1 MIGINETT
9 VVKTGR
15 NIMKVIHGIAIAAGM
30 LLVVP
35 GAHAQQKVDLA
46 FGTVGI
52 GSAWYNYGAG
62 MADLV
67 KPKLPAGSSINVLPK
82 AGGVGNIKLIQSG
95 EMDFGISFAVT
106 SAEGCGGFGAFKE
119 KQTKV
124 RGLIGG
130 LDIYY
135 FGTFVSKK
143 SGITSW
149 EEIAAGKNKF
159 HLLTTR
165 AGGTGEQGV
174 RQVLELLGSSK
185 DDVAKKGGMIEA
197 TERTGAAEDIK
208 DGRAH
213 GWAHVVTKGHPAAT
227 QIVTLNEMIM
237 LPLPDKVIK
246 GMVEK
251 NGWAA
256 AEIPAN
262 TFKGQTAP
270 VKTVMAVSN
279 ILVSS
284 SVSDDVAYIFTK
296 TIIEN
301 ADKLPKI
308 HAALGDFDPK
318 RAAEPALN
326 GNCPLHPGAIK
337 YYKEAKLLK

>member
-1 MIGINETT
+1 M
-9 VVKTGR
+9 
-15 NIMKVIHGIAIAAGM
+15 AAAGVCFSA
-30 LLVVP
+30 LPSL
-35 GAHAQQKVDLA
+35 AQQKVSLR
-46 FGTVGI
+46 FGTVGL

-62 MADLV
+62 IADLV
-67 KPKLPAGSSINVLPK
+67 KPKLPAGSSIDVLPR

-95 EMDFGISFAVT
+95 EMELGISFAVT
-106 SAEGCGGFGAFKE
+106 SAEGCGGFGTFKE

-124 RGLIGG
+124 QGLLGG

-135 FGTFVSKK
+135 FGTFVTKK
-143 SGITSW
+143 SGVTSW
-149 EEIAAGKNKF
+149 EEIAAAKNRF

-174 RQVLELLGSSK
+174 RQVLTLLGSSK
-185 DDVAKKGGMIEA
+185 EDMAKKGGLVDA
-197 TERTGAAEDIK
+197 TERTGAAETIR
-208 DGRAH
+208 DGQAH

-227 QIVTLNEMIM
+227 QIVTINEMVM

-246 GMVEK
+246 GMVEEY
-251 NGWAA
+251 GWAP

-262 TFKGQTAP
+262 TFKGQTSP
-270 VKTVMAVSN
+270 VKTVKAVSN
-279 ILVSS
+279 ILVSAD
-284 SVSDDVAYIFTK
+284 VPADVAYTITK

-318 RAAEPALN
+318 KAAEPALN
-326 GNCPLHPGAIK
+326 GNCPLHPGAVK
-337 YYKEAKLLK
+337 YYREAGLLK

>member
-1 MIGINETT
+1 
-9 VVKTGR
+9 
-15 NIMKVIHGIAIAAGM
+15 MKHVRGVFFVAAA
-30 LLVVP
+30 LIFAAP
-35 GAHAQQKVDLA
+35 GAEAQQKVNLS

-62 MADLV
+62 MADMV
-67 KPKLPAGSSINVLPK
+67 KPKLPAGSSIDVLPK

-95 EMDFGISFAVT
+95 EMDLGISFAVT

-119 KQTKV
+119 KQSKV

-135 FGTFVSKK
+135 FGTFVTKK
-143 SGITSW
+143 SDVTSW

-197 TERTGAAEDIK
+197 TERTGAAESIK
-208 DGRAH
+208 DGQAH

-227 QIVTLNEMIM
+227 QILTLNEMIM
-237 LPLPDKVIK
+237 VPLSDAVIK

-256 AEIPAN
+256 ASIPAN
-262 TFKGQTAP
+262 TFKGQAEP

-284 SVSDDVAYIFTK
+284 AVSDDVAYTFTK

-326 GNCPLHPGAIK
+326 GNCPLHPGAMK
-337 YYKEAKLLK
+337 YYKEAKILK

>member
-1 MIGINETT
+1 MKLVRMI
-9 VVKTGR
+9 
-15 NIMKVIHGIAIAAGM
+15 AFAAAAGIG
-30 LLVVP
+30 L
-35 GAHAQQKVDLA
+35 GAWPALAEQKPVSVR

-62 MADLV
+62 MAELV
-67 KPKLPAGSSINVLPK
+67 KPKLPPGSSVDVLPR

-95 EMDFGISFAVT
+95 EIELGISFAVT
-106 SAEGCGGFGAFKE
+106 SAEGCGGFGAFPE
-119 KQTKV
+119 KQTRV

-130 LDIYY
+130 LDVYY
-135 FGTFVSKK
+135 FGTFVTRK

-149 EEIAAGKNKF
+149 EEIAAGKNRF

-165 AGGTGEQGV
+165 PGGTGEQGV
-174 RQVLELLGSSK
+174 RQVLSLLGSSK
-185 DDVAKKGGMIEA
+185 EDVAAKGGRIEA
-197 TERTGAAEDIK
+197 TERTGTAETIR
-208 DGRAH
+208 DGQAH

-227 QIVTLNEMIM
+227 QIVTINEMVM

-251 NGWAA
+251 YGWAP

-262 TFKGQTAP
+262 TFKGQTSP
-270 VKTVMAVSN
+270 VKTVKAVSN
-279 ILVSS
+279 ILVSAD
-284 SVSDDVAYIFTK
+284 VPDEVAYTITR

-301 ADKLPKI
+301 ADRLPRI

-318 RAAEPALN
+318 KAADAALN
-326 GNCPLHPGAIK
+326 GNCPMHPGAVK
-337 YYKEAKLLK
+337 YYKEAGLMR

>member
-1 MIGINETT
+1 
-9 VVKTGR
+9 
-15 NIMKVIHGIAIAAGM
+15 MKLVRGLVCAAGI
-30 LLVVP
+30 LLAAP
-35 GAHAQQKVDLA
+35 AAEAQQKVDLA

-62 MADLV
+62 IAELV

-95 EMDFGISFAVT
+95 EIELGISFAVT

-135 FGTFVSKK
+135 FGTFVTKK
-143 SGITSW
+143 SGVTSW
-149 EEIAAGKNKF
+149 EEIAAAKNKF

-185 DDVAKKGGMIEA
+185 EDVAKKGGMIEA
-197 TERTGAAEDIK
+197 TERTGTAESIR
-208 DGRAH
+208 DGQAH

-227 QIVTLNEMIM
+227 QIVTLNEMVM

-251 NGWAA
+251 HGWAEA
-256 AEIPAN
+256 TIPAN

-270 VKTVMAVSN
+270 VKTVKAVSN
-279 ILVSS
+279 ILVAA
-284 SVSDDVAYIFTK
+284 SVPDDIAYTFTK

-301 ADKLPKI
+301 TDKLSKI

-318 RAAEPALN
+318 RAAEPGLN

-337 YYKEAKLLK
+337 YYKEAKLMK

>member
-1 MIGINETT
+1 
-9 VVKTGR
+9 
-15 NIMKVIHGIAIAAGM
+15 MKHVYGIAVAAVAMIFAAAG
-30 LLVVP
+30 
-35 GAHAQQKVDLA
+35 AEAQQKVNLS

-67 KPKLPAGSSINVLPK
+67 KPKLPAGSSIDVLPK

-95 EMDFGISFAVT
+95 EMDLGISFAVT

-119 KQTKV
+119 KQSKV

-135 FGTFVSKK
+135 FGTFVTKK
-143 SGITSW
+143 SGVTSW
-149 EEIAAGKNKF
+149 EEIAQAKNKF

-174 RQVLELLGSSK
+174 RQVLALLGSSK
-185 DDVAKKGGMIEA
+185 EDVAKKGGMIEA
-197 TERTGAAEDIK
+197 TERTGTAESIK
-208 DGRAH
+208 DGQAH

-227 QIVTLNEMIM
+227 QLVTLNEMIM
-237 LPLPDKVIK
+237 IPLSDAIIK

-256 AEIPAN
+256 AAIPAN

-279 ILVSS
+279 ILVSAA
-284 SVSDDVAYIFTK
+284 VSDDVAYTFTK

-318 RAAEPALN
+318 RAAQPALN

-337 YYKEAKLLK
+337 YYKEAKILK

>member
-1 MIGINETT
+1 MKLIRIVTLMAA
-9 VVKTGR
+9 TG
-15 NIMKVIHGIAIAAGM
+15 VC
-30 LLVVP
+30 L
-35 GAHAQQKVDLA
+35 GALPALAQQKANLR
-46 FGTVGI
+46 FGTVGL

-62 MADLV
+62 IADLV
-67 KPKLPAGSSINVLPK
+67 KPKLPAGSSIDVLPR

-95 EMDFGISFAVT
+95 EMELGISFAVT
-106 SAEGCGGFGAFKE
+106 SAEGCGGFGTFKE

-124 RGLIGG
+124 QGLVGG

-135 FGTFVSKK
+135 FGTFVTKK
-143 SGITSW
+143 SGVTSW
-149 EEIAAGKNKF
+149 EEIAAAKNKF

-174 RQVLELLGSSK
+174 RQVLSLLESSK
-185 DDVAKKGGMIEA
+185 EDVAKKGGHVEA
-197 TERTGAAEDIK
+197 TERTGAAETIR
-208 DGRAH
+208 DGQAH

-227 QIVTLNEMIM
+227 QIVTVNEMIM

-251 NGWAA
+251 YGWAPD
-256 AEIPAN
+256 EIPAN
-262 TFKGQTAP
+262 TFKGQSQP
-270 VKTVMAVSN
+270 VKTVKAVSN
-279 ILVSS
+279 ILISADVPA
-284 SVSDDVAYIFTK
+284 DVAYTITK

-318 RAAEPALN
+318 KAAEPALN
-326 GNCPLHPGAIK
+326 GNCPLHPGAVK
-337 YYKEAKLLK
+337 YYREAGLLK